1 MSRDVIGYH
10 PCSRETPPKNAA
22 QLDMKTIALG
32 SDRAA
37 KIMAV
42 RASVA
47 RVAAVDP
54 SWNNANVVARRV
66 DTAVPAMPLT
76 DWQLMQGAQERAF
89 AVRDSLKSR
98 RLEADIYVGLEG
110 GFHSVSIA
118 GEWHTFLR
126 GWAYAT
132 DGERGAFGAAPSISV
147 PPDIVKNVVEGRRE
161 LGVVIDEV
169 TGGRDIRSKQGA
181 WGVLSRDLV
190 TRSMSF
196 ELALIAAFAPFYNPK
211 LYTQ

>member
-1 MSRDVIGYH
+1 
-10 PCSRETPPKNAA
+10 
-22 QLDMKTIALG
+22 MKTIALG

-47 RVAAVDP
+47 RVAAIDP
-54 SWNNANVVARRV
+54 AWANANVVARRV
-66 DTAVPAMPLT
+66 DTTAPAMPLT

-132 DGERGAFGAAPSISV
+132 NGERGAFGAAPSISV

-161 LGVVIDEV
+161 LGTVIDEV

-196 ELALIAAFAPFYNPK
+196 ELALIAAFAPFYNSK